1 MTDLYFK
8 PRLWVIRNRVV
19 KKMEYLEQAEG
30 WVIGLDVSS
39 SLSMSLVKT
48 EWLSKEIFVFGN
60 REFGVRK

>member
-1 MTDLYFK
+1 MKGLYFK

-30 WVIGLDVSS
+30 WFIGLDVSS

-48 EWLSKEIFVFGN
+48 EWLSREIFVFGN

>member
-1 MTDLYFK
+1 MKGLYFK

-30 WVIGLDVSS
+30 WFIGLDVSS

>member
-30 WVIGLDVSS
+30 WFIGLDVSS

-48 EWLSKEIFVFGN
+48 EWLSREIFVFGN